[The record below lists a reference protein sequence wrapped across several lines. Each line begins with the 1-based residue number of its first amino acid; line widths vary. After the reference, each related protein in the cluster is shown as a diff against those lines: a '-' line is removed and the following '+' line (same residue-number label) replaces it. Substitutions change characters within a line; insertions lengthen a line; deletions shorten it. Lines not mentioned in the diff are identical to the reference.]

1 MPRKPSW
8 KREKQRGAQRHVAR
22 HLPRSKNTSRIV
34 LGHDPPAVPRKTIVD
49 TVTQDSLYT
58 RLSQAVVELAGLLE
72 ELEAVLPHR
81 PAEGYRPAGASG
93 TPGKPGARMT
103 SWNTAVA
110 YVILEVHAGAREL
123 EQNLRYA
130 KSGVLRERGGS
141 DQNTVAALYS
151 IAALAAGAGDR
162 ELREAGRTIERWCWK
177 ARLALGEAEPWVQ
190 IPRVPGKRAARCPF
204 CNFCTLRMKSL
215 SGMVRCCNP
224 ACLDQDGYRPVGKVE
239 FGPAFGEPMLVW
251 NSGDIGLQTEDA

>member
-1 MPRKPSW
+1 
-8 KREKQRGAQRHVAR
+8 
-22 HLPRSKNTSRIV
+22 
-34 LGHDPPAVPRKTIVD
+34 
-49 TVTQDSLYT
+49 VTQDSLYT

-72 ELEAVLPHR
+72 ELENVLPHR

-93 TPGKPGARMT
+93 TPGKPGARMA

-123 EQNLRYA
+123 EQNLKYQQ
-130 KSGVLRERGGS
+130 SGVLRERGGS
-141 DQNTVAALYS
+141 DKNTIAALYS
-151 IAALAAGAGDR
+151 ITALAAGSGDY
-162 ELREAGRTIERWCWK
+162 ELREATRTIERWCWK

-190 IPRVPGKRAARCPF
+190 IPRVPGQRAARCPF

-224 ACLDQDGYRPVGKVE
+224 ACVNQDGERPVGKVE
-239 FGPAFGEPMLVW
+239 FGAAYGSPMVVWNDDSVGLALEDEPMEADGV
-251 NSGDIGLQTEDA
+251 TR